1 MEGWLIWAA
10 ICAGG
15 AFGVLLALLIAAERE
30 LRGYREMEA
39 GSEPFP
45 IVTGTPA
52 GEPQSASRTESRLAD
67 FEKERSQLLAQ
78 IAELKEQNEAKQERI
93 LKLKSAE
100 GQRLE
105 GVNDRLPE
113 LENRVAALEQEKSE
127 LLTQVAELR
136 KEVLIKEQRIDG
148 LATGQQ
154 RLPEMQKRVGELEEE
169 KSRLIAQVAELK
181 REAEFGQERVR
192 RLEGVQQRLPEM
204 ERQVMELLNGLRMV
218 LKGGDSDVSR
228 GFEANK

>member
-39 GSEPFP
+39 ESEPFP

-52 GEPQSASRTESRLAD
+52 GEPQSASRIESRLAD

-105 GVNDRLPE
+105 GV
-113 LENRVAALEQEKSE
+113 
-127 LLTQVAELR
+127 
-136 KEVLIKEQRIDG
+136 
-148 LATGQQ
+148 
-154 RLPEMQKRVGELEEE
+154 
-169 KSRLIAQVAELK
+169 
-181 REAEFGQERVR
+181 
-192 RLEGVQQRLPEM
+192 QQRLPEM

>member
-1 MEGWLIWAA
+1 M
-10 ICAGG
+10 
-15 AFGVLLALLIAAERE
+15 
-30 LRGYREMEA
+30 
-39 GSEPFP
+39 
-45 IVTGTPA
+45 
-52 GEPQSASRTESRLAD
+52 
-67 FEKERSQLLAQ
+67 
-78 IAELKEQNEAKQERI
+78 
-93 LKLKSAE
+93 
-100 GQRLE
+100 
-105 GVNDRLPE
+105 
-113 LENRVAALEQEKSE
+113 EQEKSE